1 LYFPALREKEFCA
14 GRQVVIVKGFDWLV
28 MEVPCIVA
36 TTQTGV
42 GTVPEERETDT
53 SPLESDVAEVS
64 DNVIPPGAVV
74 GDIVKSTRMPGI
86 PLLVL
91 STTLNFTRELVGK
104 DEVLAVLVPMIW
116 GSADTNWILL

>member
-1 LYFPALREKEFCA
+1 
-14 GRQVVIVKGFDWLV
+14 
-28 MEVPCIVA
+28 MVA

-53 SPLESDVAEVS
+53 SPLESDVAEVA

-74 GDIVKSTRMPGI
+74 GDMVKSTRIPGI

-91 STTLNFTRELVGK
+91 STTLNFTRELVGN
-104 DEVLAVLVPMIW
+104 DEVLAVLVPMIS